1 MIKKSNKKKNYR
13 TNKRSSRQN
22 KYNTKNE
29 NTNNNRFYQKNK
41 KNSDKSEKMKFSKKH
56 PRIALIIKILLLLF
70 VAFIVVGAGI
80 ICGMIYGGWGD
91 DFEITKEELVIGS
104 SNSIILDKDG
114 NKLAELSGDDNRKII
129 KLEQVPQNLKNA
141 YISIEDERFY
151 KHNGIDIKRTGGAI
165 FKYAI
170 KAGNANFGGSTITQ
184 QLVKN
189 ITQDKEKS
197 GLAGIMRKVKEWA
210 KAYQIERMISKDQI
224 LELYLN
230 IIFVGGN
237 KSNLGVEVGSE
248 YYFNKSVSELN
259 LAECA
264 YLAGINHSPNKYN
277 PYDTKKDNTEAIKK
291 RTKTVLYK
299 MKDLG
304 YINQTEYDEAVAQ
317 VEEGLKFE
325 QSNSLGTMY
334 SYHTDATI
342 AQVIEDIAKEKE
354 ISKSL
359 ATTYV
364 YSSGLTIYSTQDTE
378 LQAKMN
384 EVMVDD
390 SDKYIKS
397 SKLNEGATTQAAM
410 VVIDNE
416 TGYVAGVVGGLGE
429 KTESRGLNRA
439 TQSPR
444 QTGSSI
450 KPLTSLIPG
459 INEGVITAA
468 TVYDDTLAEFL
479 NGTYKPKDYNTP
491 KGLISIRSAVKT
503 SQNIPFVKVVSEL
516 TPEKSIEYLEKM
528 GVSTIDH
535 ERDGLAALSIG
546 GFTNG
551 ISPLEMAGCY
561 ATIENDGEYRR
572 PMFYSKVTDQ
582 NGNTV
587 LEGKQNKEQVISPQA
602 AYVIKNVLQSVV
614 QSGGTATYCA
624 INGMDVAAKTGTTNS
639 DYDRWLCGFTNYY
652 TGVCWY
658 GYDQNEE
665 VVASSNPAG
674 KIWEAIMKKL
684 HSGLDSSRFEKP
696 DGVVSATI
704 CRASGKRAT
713 SKCSDTYTEYFVE
726 GLVPGEC
733 DGHANSA
740 EICEDTGLLANE
752 HCPNKVTKYY
762 SYLVE
767 KERLGLWH
775 NYSSS
780 SSSAP
785 KTYCTEHKQ
794 QNEEAKPKKEEPT
807 ITLKGEASITL
818 NVGDT
823 YTEQGATA
831 KDDTDGDISSKIT
844 ISGSVNT
851 SKAGKYTISYSVK
864 NSKGKTSTAKRTINV
879 KAKETPK
886 PENKTE
892 EKENTTPEAT
902 NTTSDKSK
910 EKETKPTTTE
920 PVEKEKTEQ

>member
-1 MIKKSNKKKNYR
+1 MSYKNRNRKKNYR
-13 TNKRSSRQN
+13 TNKKHTN
-22 KYNTKNE
+22 KDGNA
-29 NTNNNRFYQKNK
+29 NK
-41 KNSDKSEKMKFSKKH
+41 KMFFQRHNKTEKSEKKKFSQKH
-56 PRIALIIKILLLLF
+56 PRIALVLKICLLLF
-70 VAFIVVGAGI
+70 IALIVTSAGI

-170 KAGNANFGGSTITQ
+170 KGGNANFGGSTITQ

-189 ITQDKEKS
+189 ITQDKDRS

-224 LELYLN
+224 LELYFN

-237 KSNLGVEVGSE
+237 KSNLGVEVAAE
-248 YYFNKSVSELN
+248 YYFNKPASELS

-264 YLAGINHSPNKYN
+264 FLAGINHSPNKYN
-277 PYDTKKDNTEAIKK
+277 PYGEKDHTELIKN

-299 MKDLG
+299 MKELG
-304 YINQTEYDEAVAQ
+304 HITQTEYDEAVAQ

-378 LQAKMN
+378 LQEKMN

-390 SDKYIKS
+390 SDKYIKK
-397 SKLNEGATTQAAM
+397 SKLNEGATSQAAM

-459 INEGVITAA
+459 INEGIITAS

-516 TPEKSIEYLEKM
+516 TPAKSIEYLEKM

-684 HSGLDSSRFEKP
+684 HSGLDSSRFERP
-696 DGVVSATI
+696 DGVVSVTV

-713 SKCSDTYTEYFVE
+713 SKCSDTYSEYFVV
-726 GLVPGEC
+726 GMVPKEC

-752 HCPNKVTKYY
+752 YCPNKVTKYY

-785 KTYCTEHKQ
+785 NTYCTEHKKQ
-794 QNEEAKPKKEEPT
+794 KEEEKPKKEEPT
-807 ITLKGEASITL
+807 ITLKGEANMTI

-864 NSKGKTSTAKRTINV
+864 NSKGKTTTVKRTITV

-886 PENKTE
+886 TENKTE
-892 EKENTTPEAT
+892 EKGNTTPAST
-902 NTTSDKSK
+902 NTTPDKPK
-910 EKETKPTTTE
+910 EKETKSTTTE

>member
-1 MIKKSNKKKNYR
+1 MK
-13 TNKRSSRQN
+13 
-22 KYNTKNE
+22 TK
-29 NTNNNRFYQKNK
+29 KNK
-41 KNSDKSEKMKFSKKH
+41 KVNKKIKNDSTKKTKTEKKKFSQKH
-56 PRIALIIKILLLLF
+56 PKISILIKICILLF
-70 VAFIVVGAGI
+70 LALLVVGAGI

-91 DFEITKEELVIGS
+91 DFEITQDELVIGS

-129 KLEQVPQNLKNA
+129 KLEQMPKNLKNA
-141 YISIEDERFY
+141 YVSIEDERFY
-151 KHNGIDIKRTGGAI
+151 EHNGIDFKRTAGAI
-165 FKYAI
+165 I
-170 KAGNANFGGSTITQ
+170 KFAGSRGNASFGGSTITQ

-189 ITQDKEKS
+189 ITQEKDRS
-197 GLAGIMRKVKEWA
+197 GIAGIMRKVKEWA

-237 KSNLGVEVGSE
+237 KSNLGVEVGAE
-248 YYFNKSVSELN
+248 YYFNKPASELD

-264 YLAGINHSPNKYN
+264 FLAGINHSPNKYN
-277 PYDTKKDNTEAIKK
+277 PYGEKDHTELIKT

-299 MKDLG
+299 MLQLG
-304 YINQTEYDEAVAQ
+304 KIEKAEYDEAVAK

-325 QSNSLGTMY
+325 QSKALGTMY

-342 AQVIEDIAKEKE
+342 SQVIEDIAKEKE

-378 LQAKMN
+378 LQEKMN
-384 EVMVDD
+384 DIMVNN
-390 SDKYIKS
+390 SDKYIKK
-397 SKLNEGATTQAAM
+397 SKQIEGATTQAAM
-410 VVIDNE
+410 VIIDNE

-450 KPLTSLIPG
+450 KPITSLIPG

-468 TVYDDTLAEFL
+468 TIYDDTRAEFL

-491 KGLISIRSAVKT
+491 KGLISIRSAIRT
-503 SQNIPFVKVVSEL
+503 SQNIPFVKVVTEL
-516 TPEKSIEYLEKM
+516 TPAKSIEYLEKM
-528 GVSTIDH
+528 GVTTIDH
-535 ERDGLAALSIG
+535 DKDGLASLSIG

-551 ISPLEMAGCY
+551 ISPLELAGCY
-561 ATIENDGEYRR
+561 ATIENNGEYRR

-582 NGNTV
+582 NENVV
-587 LEGKQNKEQVISPQA
+587 LEGKQTKEQVISEQA
-602 AYVIKNVLQSVV
+602 AYVIKNILQSVV

-624 INGMDVAAKTGTTNS
+624 ISGMDVAAKTGTTNS

-652 TGVCWY
+652 TGACWY

-674 KIWEAIMKKL
+674 NIWAAVMSKV
-684 HSGLDSSRFEKP
+684 HSGLESSRFEKP
-696 DGVVSATI
+696 SGVVSATI
-704 CRASGKRAT
+704 CKASGKRAT

-726 GLVPGEC
+726 GTVPGEC
-733 DGHANSA
+733 DAHSNAA
-740 EICEDTGLLANE
+740 EICEDTGLLANQY
-752 HCPNKVTKYY
+752 CPNKVTKYY

-767 KERLGLWH
+767 KERLGLWS
-775 NYSSS
+775 NISSS
-780 SSSAP
+780 VSSAP
-785 KTYCTEHKQ
+785 KTYCTEHNKS
-794 QNEEAKPKKEEPT
+794 NASNADKKEEPT
-807 ITLKGEASITL
+807 ITLKGETNITL

-831 KDDTDGDISSKIT
+831 KDDNDGDITNKIT
-844 ISGSVNT
+844 TSGSVNT
-851 SKAGKYTISYSVK
+851 SKAGKYTVSYSVK
-864 NSKGKTSTAKRTINV
+864 NSKGKTATVKRTITV

-886 PENKTE
+886 KEEKEDKTDNKTENKTE
-892 EKENTTPEAT
+892 NENTSQEKNTEKEETK
-902 NTTSDKSK
+902 TTS
-910 EKETKPTTTE
+910 TE
-920 PVEKEKTEQ
+920 PEKKEE

>member
-1 MIKKSNKKKNYR
+1 M
-13 TNKRSSRQN
+13 
-22 KYNTKNE
+22 NTK
-29 NTNNNRFYQKNK
+29 KNK
-41 KNSDKSEKMKFSKKH
+41 KVNKKVKKDSTKNTKKEKKKFSQKH
-56 PRIALIIKILLLLF
+56 PRISLIIKICLLLF
-70 VAFIVVGAGI
+70 VALIVTIAGI

-91 DFEITKEELVIGS
+91 DFAITKEELVIGS

-114 NKLAELSGDDNRKII
+114 NKLAELSGDNNRKII
-129 KLEQVPQNLKNA
+129 KLEQVPNNLKNA

-151 KHNGIDIKRTGGAI
+151 KHNGIDFKRTGGAI

-170 KAGNANFGGSTITQ
+170 KGGNANFGGSTITQ

-189 ITQDKEKS
+189 ITQDKDRS

-224 LELYLN
+224 LELYFN

-237 KSNLGVEVGSE
+237 KSSLGVEVAAE
-248 YYFNKSVSELN
+248 YYFNKTVSDLN

-264 YLAGINHSPNKYN
+264 FLAGINHSPNKYN
-277 PYDTKKDNTEAIKK
+277 PYDTKTDNSELIKK

-299 MKDLG
+299 MKELG
-304 YINQTEYDEAVAQ
+304 HINQTEYDEAVAQ

-378 LQAKMN
+378 LQNKMN
-384 EVMVDD
+384 SVMVDD
-390 SDKYIKS
+390 SGKYIRN
-397 SKLNEGATTQAAM
+397 SKLNEGAISQAAM
-410 VVIDNE
+410 VIIDNE

-450 KPLTSLIPG
+450 KPLTSLVPG
-459 INEGVITAA
+459 INEGIITAA
-468 TVYDDTLAEFL
+468 TIYDDTRAEFL

-491 KGLISIRSAVKT
+491 KGLISIRSAIRT
-503 SQNIPFVKVVSEL
+503 SQNIPFVKVVTEL
-516 TPEKSIEYLEKM
+516 TPAKSIEYLEKM

-535 ERDGLAALSIG
+535 ERDSLAALAIG

-582 NGNTV
+582 NGNTI
-587 LEGKQNKEQVISPQA
+587 LEGKQTKEQVISPQA
-602 AYVIKNVLQSVV
+602 AYVIKNILQSVV

-652 TGVCWY
+652 TAACWY
-658 GYDQNEE
+658 GFDQNEE

-674 KIWEAIMKKL
+674 KIWEAVMKKV
-684 HSGLDSSRFEKP
+684 HSGLDSSRFAKP
-696 DGVVSATI
+696 EGVVSATI
-704 CRASGKRAT
+704 CKASGKRAT
-713 SKCSDTYTEYFVE
+713 SKCSDTYSEYFVE
-726 GLVPGEC
+726 GTVPKEC

-752 HCPNKVTKYY
+752 NCPNKVTKYY

-775 NYSSS
+775 NLSSS
-780 SSSAP
+780 VSNP
-785 KTYCTEHKQ
+785 PNTYCTEHT
-794 QNEEAKPKKEEPT
+794 KPADAPAKKEEPT
-807 ITLKGEASITL
+807 ITLNGEANITL

-823 YTEQGATA
+823 YTEKGATA
-831 KDDTDGDISSKIT
+831 KDDTDGDISNKIT
-844 ISGSVNT
+844 TSGTVNT

-864 NSKGKTSTAKRTINV
+864 NSKGKTTTVKRTITV

-886 PENKTE
+886 PESKPE
-892 EKENTTPEAT
+892 EEENTTSKDNNTKPEK
-902 NTTSDKSK
+902 TTEK
-910 EKETKPTTTE
+910 EKEETKPTSTE
-920 PVEKEKTEQ
+920 PTEKEKVEQ

>member
-1 MIKKSNKKKNYR
+1 MNIKKNKNVNKKVK
-13 TNKRSSRQN
+13 KDSS
-22 KYNTKNE
+22 
-29 NTNNNRFYQKNK
+29 K
-41 KNSDKSEKMKFSKKH
+41 KSKTDKTKFSQKH
-56 PRIALIIKILLLLF
+56 PKISLLIKICLLLF
-70 VAFIVVGAGI
+70 VALLVTAAGI
-80 ICGMIYGGWGD
+80 ICGMIFGGWGD
-91 DFEITKEELVIGS
+91 DFEITQDELVIGS

-129 KLEQVPQNLKNA
+129 KLDQIPKQLRDA
-141 YISIEDERFY
+141 YVSIEDERFY
-151 KHNGIDIKRTGGAI
+151 EHNGIDFKRTGGAI

-170 KAGNANFGGSTITQ
+170 KRGNANFGGSTITQ

-189 ITQDKEKS
+189 ITQEKERS
-197 GLAGIMRKVKEWA
+197 GIAGIMRKVKEWA

-230 IIFVGGN
+230 IIFIGGN
-237 KSNLGVEVGSE
+237 KSNLGVEVGAE
-248 YYFNKSVSELN
+248 YYFNKPASELN

-264 YLAGINHSPNKYN
+264 FLAGINHSPNKYN
-277 PYDTKKDNTEAIKK
+277 PYGETDHTEIIKT

-299 MKDLG
+299 MLQLG
-304 YINQTEYDEAVAQ
+304 KIEKAEYDEAVAQ

-325 QSNSLGTMY
+325 QSQALGTMY

-342 AQVIEDIAKEKE
+342 SQVIEDIAKEKE

-378 LQAKMN
+378 LQEKMN
-384 EVMVDD
+384 DVMVNNA
-390 SDKYIKS
+390 SKYIKK
-397 SKLNEGATTQAAM
+397 SKQNEGATTQAAM
-410 VVIDNE
+410 VIIDNE

-450 KPLTSLIPG
+450 KPITSLIPG
-459 INEGVITAA
+459 INEGIITAA
-468 TVYDDTLAEFL
+468 TIYDDTRAEFL

-491 KGLISIRSAVKT
+491 KGLISIRSAIRT
-503 SQNIPFVKVVSEL
+503 SQNIPFVKVVTEL
-516 TPEKSIEYLEKM
+516 TPAKSIEYLEKM

-551 ISPLEMAGCY
+551 ISPLELAGCY
-561 ATIENDGEYRR
+561 ATIANNGEYRR

-582 NGNTV
+582 SGNTI
-587 LEGKQNKEQVISPQA
+587 LEGKQTKEQVISEQA
-602 AYVIKNVLQSVV
+602 AYVIKNILQSVV

-624 INGMDVAAKTGTTNS
+624 ISGMDVAAKTGTTNS

-652 TGVCWY
+652 TGACWY

-665 VVASSNPAG
+665 VIASSNPAG
-674 KIWEAIMKKL
+674 NIWAAVMTKV
-684 HSGLDSSRFEKP
+684 HAGLGSSRFEKP
-696 DGVVSATI
+696 SGVVSATI
-704 CRASGKRAT
+704 CKASGKRAT

-726 GLVPGEC
+726 GTVPGEC

-752 HCPNKVTKYY
+752 FCPNKVTKYY

-767 KERLGLWH
+767 KERLGLWS
-775 NYSSS
+775 NISSS
-780 SSSAP
+780 VSSPP
-785 KTYCTEHKQ
+785 KTYCTEHT
-794 QNEEAKPKKEEPT
+794 NSNTNNVEKKEEPT
-807 ITLKGEASITL
+807 ITLNGEANITL

-831 KDDTDGDISSKIT
+831 KDDTDGDLTNKIST
-844 ISGSVNT
+844 SGTVNT
-851 SKAGKYTISYSVK
+851 SKAGKYTVSYSVK
-864 NSKGKTSTAKRTINV
+864 NSKGKTATVKRTITI

-886 PENKTE
+886 PADKPKENNTSEDNNTAPEKPT
-892 EKENTTPEAT
+892 EKE
-902 NTTSDKSK
+902 
-910 EKETKPTTTE
+910 ETKPTATE
-920 PVEKEKTEQ
+920 PAGKEKIEQ

>member
-1 MIKKSNKKKNYR
+1 MPYQKRNKKNHYKTNKKQAYKKEKTNKKKLIQ
-13 TNKRSSRQN
+13 K
-22 KYNTKNE
+22 
-29 NTNNNRFYQKNK
+29 NNN
-41 KNSDKSEKMKFSKKH
+41 NSNKSEKKKFSQKH
-56 PRIALIIKILLLLF
+56 PKIALFIKICLLLF
-70 VAFIVVGAGI
+70 VALIVTIAGI

-91 DFEITKEELVIGS
+91 DFAITKEELVIGS

-129 KLEQVPQNLKNA
+129 KLEQVPENLKNA

-151 KHNGIDIKRTGGAI
+151 KHNGIDFKRTGGAI

-170 KAGNANFGGSTITQ
+170 KGGNANFGGSTITQ

-189 ITQDKEKS
+189 ITQEKDRS

-224 LELYLN
+224 LELYFN

-237 KSNLGVEVGSE
+237 KSNLGIEVAAE
-248 YYFNKSVSELN
+248 YYFNKTVSDLN

-277 PYDTKKDNTEAIKK
+277 PYDTNKDNTELIKK
-291 RTKTVLYK
+291 RTKVVLKK
-299 MKDLG
+299 MLDLG
-304 YINQTEYDEAVAQ
+304 NIQKADYDEAVAQ
-317 VEEGLKFE
+317 VDEGLKFE
-325 QSNSLGTMY
+325 QAQTLGTMY

-342 AQVIEDIAKEKE
+342 AQVIEDVAIEKE

-359 ATTYV
+359 ATAYV

-378 LQAKMN
+378 LQNKMN
-384 EVMVDD
+384 SVMVDD
-390 SDKYIKS
+390 SSKYIRN
-397 SKLNEGATTQAAM
+397 SKLNEGAISQAAM
-410 VVIDNE
+410 VIIDNE
-416 TGYVAGVVGGLGE
+416 TGYVVGVVGGLGE

-450 KPLTSLIPG
+450 KPLTSLVPG

-468 TVYDDTLAEFL
+468 TIYDDTRAEFL

-491 KGLISIRSAVKT
+491 KGLISIRSAIRT
-503 SQNIPFVKVVSEL
+503 SQNIPFVKVVTEL

-535 ERDGLAALSIG
+535 ERDSLAALAIG

-582 NGNTV
+582 NGNTI
-587 LEGKQNKEQVISPQA
+587 LEGKQTKEQVISPQA
-602 AYVIKNVLQSVV
+602 AYVIKNILQSVV

-652 TGVCWY
+652 TAACWY
-658 GYDQNEE
+658 GFDQNEE

-674 KIWEAIMKKL
+674 KIWEAVMKKV
-684 HSGLDSSRFEKP
+684 HSGLDSSRFVKP
-696 DGVVSATI
+696 EGVVSATI
-704 CRASGKRAT
+704 CKASGKRAT
-713 SKCSDTYTEYFVE
+713 SKCSDTYSEYFVE
-726 GLVPGEC
+726 GTVPKEC

-752 HCPNKVTKYY
+752 NCPNKITKYY

-767 KERLGLWH
+767 KERLGLWS
-775 NYSSS
+775 NLSSS
-780 SSSAP
+780 VSKAP
-785 KTYCTEHKQ
+785 TTYCTEHT
-794 QNEEAKPKKEEPT
+794 KPANTPAKKEEPT
-807 ITLKGEASITL
+807 ITLNGDANITL
-818 NVGDT
+818 NIGDT

-831 KDDTDGDISSKIT
+831 KDDTDGDITNKIT
-844 ISGSVNT
+844 TSGTVNT
-851 SKAGKYTISYSVK
+851 SKAGKYTISYTVK
-864 NSKGKTSTAKRTINV
+864 NSKGKTTTVKRTITV

-886 PENKTE
+886 PESNPE
-892 EKENTTPEAT
+892 EKENTTSKDN
-902 NTTSDKSK
+902 NTKSEKPTEK
-910 EKETKPTTTE
+910 EKEKEETKPTSTE
-920 PVEKEKTEQ
+920 PTEKEKIEQ

>member
-1 MIKKSNKKKNYR
+1 MNTKKNKKVNKKVQKDSTKKVKTNKKK
-13 TNKRSSRQN
+13 
-22 KYNTKNE
+22 
-29 NTNNNRFYQKNK
+29 
-41 KNSDKSEKMKFSKKH
+41 FSQKH
-56 PRIALIIKILLLLF
+56 PRISLLIKICLLLF
-70 VAFIVVGAGI
+70 VALLVTIAGI

-91 DFEITKEELVIGS
+91 DFEITQDELVIGS

-129 KLEQVPQNLKNA
+129 KLDQIPKQLRDA
-141 YISIEDERFY
+141 YVSIEDERFY
-151 KHNGIDIKRTGGAI
+151 EHNGIDFKRTGGAI

-170 KAGNANFGGSTITQ
+170 KHGNANFGGSTITQ

-189 ITQDKEKS
+189 ITQEKERS
-197 GLAGIMRKVKEWA
+197 GMAGIMRKVKEWA

-237 KSNLGVEVGSE
+237 KSNLGVEVGAE
-248 YYFNKSVSELN
+248 YYFNKPASELN

-264 YLAGINHSPNKYN
+264 FLAGINHSPNKYN
-277 PYDTKKDNTEAIKK
+277 PYGETDHTEIIKT

-299 MKDLG
+299 MLQLG
-304 YINQTEYDEAVAQ
+304 KIEKTEYDEAVAQ

-325 QSNSLGTMY
+325 QSQALGTMY

-342 AQVIEDIAKEKE
+342 SQVIEDIAKEKE

-378 LQAKMN
+378 LQEKMN
-384 EVMVDD
+384 EVMVNNA
-390 SDKYIKS
+390 DKYIKK
-397 SKLNEGATTQAAM
+397 SKQIEGATTQAAM
-410 VVIDNE
+410 VIIDNE
-416 TGYVAGVVGGLGE
+416 TGFVAGVVGGLGE

-450 KPLTSLIPG
+450 KPITSLIPG

-468 TVYDDTLAEFL
+468 TIYDDTRAEFL
-479 NGTYKPKDYNTP
+479 NGTYKPKDYNSP
-491 KGLISIRSAVKT
+491 KGLISIRSAIRT
-503 SQNIPFVKVVSEL
+503 SQNIPFVKVVTEL
-516 TPEKSIEYLEKM
+516 TPAKSIEYLEKM

-551 ISPLEMAGCY
+551 ISPLELAGCY
-561 ATIENDGEYRR
+561 ATIENNGEYRR

-582 NGNTV
+582 NGNII
-587 LEGKQNKEQVISPQA
+587 LEGKQTKEQVISEQA
-602 AYVIKNVLQSVV
+602 AYVIKNILQSVV

-624 INGMDVAAKTGTTNS
+624 ISGMDVAAKTGTTNS

-652 TGVCWY
+652 TGACWY

-674 KIWEAIMKKL
+674 NIWAAVMTKV
-684 HSGLDSSRFEKP
+684 HAGLGSSRFEKP
-696 DGVVSATI
+696 SGVVSATI
-704 CRASGKRAT
+704 CKSSGKRAT
-713 SKCSDTYTEYFVE
+713 SKCSDTYSEYFVE
-726 GLVPGEC
+726 GTVPGEC

-752 HCPNKVTKYY
+752 YCPNKVTKYY

-767 KERLGLWH
+767 KERLGLWS
-775 NYSSS
+775 NISSS
-780 SSSAP
+780 VSSAP
-785 KTYCTEHKQ
+785 KTYCTEH
-794 QNEEAKPKKEEPT
+794 NNSNTSNVEKKEEPT
-807 ITLKGEASITL
+807 ITLNGDANITL

-823 YTEQGATA
+823 YTEKGATA
-831 KDDTDGDISSKIT
+831 KDDTDGDLTNKIST
-844 ISGSVNT
+844 SGSVNT
-851 SKAGKYTISYSVK
+851 SKAGKYTITYTVE
-864 NSKGKTSTAKRTINV
+864 NSKGKKAKAVRTITI

-886 PENKTE
+886 PSDKP
-892 EKENTTPEAT
+892 KEDTTPATNNTTPEKP
-902 NTTSDKSK
+902 SEKDK
-910 EKETKPTTTE
+910 EETKPTTTE
-920 PVEKEKTEQ
+920 PEEKIEQ

>member
-1 MIKKSNKKKNYR
+1 MIGKSNKKKNYR
-13 TNKRSSRQN
+13 TNKKHVDKKPKKEKKS
-22 KYNTKNE
+22 KADKNGK
-29 NTNNNRFYQKNK
+29 TGKV
-41 KNSDKSEKMKFSKKH
+41 KFSQKH
-56 PRIALIIKILLLLF
+56 PKLSLILKLCLLLF
-70 VAFIVVGAGI
+70 IALIVVGAGI

-91 DFEITKEELVIGS
+91 DFEITKDELVIGS

-129 KLEQVPQNLKNA
+129 KLDQVPENLKKA

-151 KHNGIDIKRTGGAI
+151 KHNGIDLKRTGGAI
-165 FKYAI
+165 FKYA
-170 KAGNANFGGSTITQ
+170 ASRGNANFGGSTITQ

-189 ITQDKEKS
+189 ITQDKERS
-197 GLAGIMRKVKEWA
+197 GLAGITRKVKEWA

-224 LELYLN
+224 LELYFN

-237 KSNLGVEVGSE
+237 KSNLGVEVASE
-248 YYFNKSVSELN
+248 YYFNKTVSDLS

-277 PYDTKKDNTEAIKK
+277 PYDTKKDNTELIKK
-291 RTKTVLYK
+291 RTKTVLKK
-299 MKDLG
+299 MLDLKN
-304 YINQTEYDEAVAQ
+304 IQQAEYDEAIAQ
-317 VEEGLKFE
+317 VDAGLKFE
-325 QSNSLGTMY
+325 QAQSLGTNY

-342 AQVIEDIAKEKE
+342 AQVIEDVAKEKE

-364 YSSGLTIYSTQDTE
+364 YSSGLTIYSTQDTA

-390 SDKYIKS
+390 SGSYTKKS
-397 SKLNEGATTQAAM
+397 KNVEGATTQAAM
-410 VVIDNE
+410 VIIDNE
-416 TGYVAGVVGGLGE
+416 TGYVTGVVGGLGE
-429 KTESRGLNRA
+429 KKESRGLNRA

-444 QTGSSI
+444 QTGSAI

-459 INEGVITAA
+459 INEGIITAG
-468 TVYDDTLAEFL
+468 TVYDDTLAEFE
-479 NGTYKPKDYNTP
+479 NGRYKPKDYNQP
-491 KGLISIRSAVKT
+491 KGLITIRNAIKT

-516 TPEKSIEYLEKM
+516 TPAKSIEYLEKM
-528 GVSTIDH
+528 GVTTIDH

-561 ATIENDGEYRR
+561 ATIENNGEYRR

-582 NGNTV
+582 NGNTI
-587 LEGKQNKEQVISPQA
+587 LEGKQTKEQVMSPQA

-674 KIWEAIMKKL
+674 KIWEAVMKKV

-696 DGVVSATI
+696 DGVVTANICKAT
-704 CRASGKRAT
+704 GKRAT
-713 SKCSDTYTEYFVE
+713 SKCADTYTEYFVE
-726 GLVPGEC
+726 GMVPGEC
-733 DGHANSA
+733 DGHSNSA

-752 HCPNKVTKYY
+752 FCPNKVTRYY
-762 SYLVE
+762 SYSVE
-767 KERLGLWH
+767 KEKLGLWK
-775 NYSSS
+775 NLNSSMS
-780 SSSAP
+780 NP
-785 KTYCTEHKQ
+785 PNTYCTEHTPG
-794 QNEEAKPKKEEPT
+794 NNTPSETKEEPT
-807 ITLKGEASITL
+807 ITLNGEANMTL
-818 NVGDT
+818 DVGDT
-823 YTEQGATA
+823 YSEQGATA
-831 KDDTDGDISSKIT
+831 KDDTDGDISNKVT

-851 SKAGKYTISYSVK
+851 SKAGKYTITYTVK
-864 NSKGKTSTAKRTINV
+864 NSKGKTATAKRTITV
-879 KAKETPK
+879 KGSEPPK
-886 PENKTE
+886 PSGNTTDQ
-892 EKENTTPEAT
+892 NTTPGGQ
-902 NTTSDKSK
+902 NTTPSGQN
-910 EKETKPTTTE
+910 TTPPTPTPQDPNATT
-920 PVEKEKTEQ
+920 P

>member
-1 MIKKSNKKKNYR
+1 M
-13 TNKRSSRQN
+13 
-22 KYNTKNE
+22 NTK
-29 NTNNNRFYQKNK
+29 KNK
-41 KNSDKSEKMKFSKKH
+41 KVNKKVKKDSTRNTKKEKKKFSQKH
-56 PRIALIIKILLLLF
+56 PRISLIIKICLLLF
-70 VAFIVVGAGI
+70 VALIVTLAGI

-91 DFEITKEELVIGS
+91 DFAITKEELVIGS

-129 KLEQVPQNLKNA
+129 KLEQVPENLKNA

-151 KHNGIDIKRTGGAI
+151 KHNGIDFKRTGGAI

-170 KAGNANFGGSTITQ
+170 KGGNANFGGSTITQ

-189 ITQDKEKS
+189 ITQEKDRS

-224 LELYLN
+224 LELYFN

-237 KSNLGVEVGSE
+237 KSSLGVEVAAE
-248 YYFNKSVSELN
+248 YYFNKTVSDLN

-264 YLAGINHSPNKYN
+264 FLAGINHSPNKYN
-277 PYDTKKDNTEAIKK
+277 PYDTKNDNSELIKK

-299 MKDLG
+299 MKELG
-304 YINQTEYDEAVAQ
+304 HINQTEYDEAVAQ

-378 LQAKMN
+378 LQNKMN
-384 EVMVDD
+384 SVMVDD
-390 SDKYIKS
+390 SGKYIRN
-397 SKLNEGATTQAAM
+397 SKLNEGAISQAAM
-410 VVIDNE
+410 VIIDNE

-450 KPLTSLIPG
+450 KPLTSLVPG
-459 INEGVITAA
+459 INEGIITAA
-468 TVYDDTLAEFL
+468 TIYDDTRAEFL

-491 KGLISIRSAVKT
+491 KGLISIRSAIRT
-503 SQNIPFVKVVSEL
+503 SQNIPFVKVVTEL
-516 TPEKSIEYLEKM
+516 TPAKSIEYLEKM

-535 ERDGLAALSIG
+535 ERDSLAALAIG

-572 PMFYSKVTDQ
+572 PMFYSKVTDP
-582 NGNTV
+582 NGNTI
-587 LEGKQNKEQVISPQA
+587 LEGKQTKEQVISPQA
-602 AYVIKNVLQSVV
+602 AYVIKNILQSVV

-652 TGVCWY
+652 TAACWY
-658 GYDQNEE
+658 GFDQNEE

-674 KIWEAIMKKL
+674 KIWEAVMKKV
-684 HSGLDSSRFEKP
+684 HSGLDSSRFAKP
-696 DGVVSATI
+696 EGVVSATI
-704 CRASGKRAT
+704 CKASGKRAT
-713 SKCSDTYTEYFVE
+713 SKCSDTYSEYFVE
-726 GLVPGEC
+726 GTVPGEC

-752 HCPNKVTKYY
+752 NCPNKVTKYY

-767 KERLGLWH
+767 KERLGLWY
-775 NYSSS
+775 NLSSS
-780 SSSAP
+780 VSNP
-785 KTYCTEHKQ
+785 PNTYCTEHT
-794 QNEEAKPKKEEPT
+794 KPADAPAKKEEPT
-807 ITLKGEASITL
+807 ITLNGEANITL
-818 NVGDT
+818 NIGDT
-823 YTEQGATA
+823 YTEQKATA
-831 KDDTDGDISSKIT
+831 KDDTDGDITSKIN

-851 SKAGKYTISYSVK
+851 SKAGKYTITYKVK
-864 NSKGKTSTAKRTINV
+864 NSKGKEAKVVRTITV

-886 PENKTE
+886 PESKPE
-892 EKENTTPEAT
+892 EKENTTSKDN
-902 NTTSDKSK
+902 NTKSEKSTEK
-910 EKETKPTTTE
+910 EKEKEETKPTSTE
-920 PVEKEKTEQ
+920 PTEKEKVEQ

>member
-1 MIKKSNKKKNYR
+1 MNTKKNKKVNKKVQKDSTKKVKTNKKK
-13 TNKRSSRQN
+13 
-22 KYNTKNE
+22 
-29 NTNNNRFYQKNK
+29 
-41 KNSDKSEKMKFSKKH
+41 FSQKH
-56 PRIALIIKILLLLF
+56 PRISLLIKICLLLF
-70 VAFIVVGAGI
+70 VALLVTIAGI

-91 DFEITKEELVIGS
+91 DFEITQDELVIGS

-129 KLEQVPQNLKNA
+129 KLDQIPKQLRDA
-141 YISIEDERFY
+141 YVSIEDERFY
-151 KHNGIDIKRTGGAI
+151 EHNGIDFKRTGGAI

-170 KAGNANFGGSTITQ
+170 KRGNANFGGSTITQ

-189 ITQDKEKS
+189 ITQEKERS
-197 GLAGIMRKVKEWA
+197 GMAGIMRKVKEWA

-237 KSNLGVEVGSE
+237 KSNLGVEVGAE
-248 YYFNKSVSELN
+248 YYFNKPASELN

-264 YLAGINHSPNKYN
+264 FLAGINHSPNKYN
-277 PYDTKKDNTEAIKK
+277 PYGETDHTEIIKT

-299 MKDLG
+299 MLQLG
-304 YINQTEYDEAVAQ
+304 KIEKTEYDEAVAQ

-378 LQAKMN
+378 LQNKMN
-384 EVMVDD
+384 SVMVDD
-390 SDKYIKS
+390 SGKYIRN
-397 SKLNEGATTQAAM
+397 SKLNEGAISQAAM
-410 VVIDNE
+410 VIIDNE

-450 KPLTSLIPG
+450 KPLTSLVPG
-459 INEGVITAA
+459 INEGIITAA
-468 TVYDDTLAEFL
+468 TIYDDTRAEFL

-491 KGLISIRSAVKT
+491 KGLISIRSAIRT
-503 SQNIPFVKVVSEL
+503 SQNIPFVKVVTEL
-516 TPEKSIEYLEKM
+516 TPAKSIEYLEKM

-572 PMFYSKVTDQ
+572 PMFYSKVTDP
-582 NGNTV
+582 NGNTI
-587 LEGKQNKEQVISPQA
+587 LEGKQTKEQVISPQA
-602 AYVIKNVLQSVV
+602 AYVIKNILQSVV

-624 INGMDVAAKTGTTNS
+624 ISGMDVAAKTGTTNS

-652 TGVCWY
+652 TGACWY

-674 KIWEAIMKKL
+674 NIWAAVMKKV
-684 HSGLDSSRFEKP
+684 HSGLDSSRFAKP
-696 DGVVSATI
+696 EGVVSATI
-704 CRASGKRAT
+704 CKASGKRAT
-713 SKCSDTYTEYFVE
+713 SKCSDTYSEYFVE
-726 GLVPGEC
+726 GTVPKEC
-733 DGHANSA
+733 DGHSNSA

-752 HCPNKVTKYY
+752 YCPNKVTKYY

-767 KERLGLWH
+767 KERLGLWD
-775 NYSSS
+775 NLSSS
-780 SSSAP
+780 VSNP
-785 KTYCTEHKQ
+785 PNTYCTEH
-794 QNEEAKPKKEEPT
+794 NNSNTSNVEKKEEPT
-807 ITLKGEASITL
+807 ITLNGDANITL

-823 YTEQGATA
+823 YTEKGATA
-831 KDDTDGDISSKIT
+831 KDDTDGDLTNKIST
-844 ISGSVNT
+844 SGSVNT
-851 SKAGKYTISYSVK
+851 SKAGKYTITYTVE
-864 NSKGKTSTAKRTINV
+864 NSKGKKAKAVRTITI

-886 PENKTE
+886 PSDKP
-892 EKENTTPEAT
+892 KEDTTPATNNTTPEKP
-902 NTTSDKSK
+902 SEKDK
-910 EKETKPTTTE
+910 EETKPTTTE
-920 PVEKEKTEQ
+920 PEEKIEQ

>member
-1 MIKKSNKKKNYR
+1 MP
-13 TNKRSSRQN
+13 
-22 KYNTKNE
+22 
-29 NTNNNRFYQKNK
+29 YQKKNK
-41 KNSDKSEKMKFSKKH
+41 KNHYKTNKKQAYKKEKTNKKKLIQKNNNNSNKSEKKKFSQKH
-56 PRIALIIKILLLLF
+56 PRISLFIKICLLLF
-70 VAFIVVGAGI
+70 VALIVTLAGI

-91 DFEITKEELVIGS
+91 DFAITKEELVIGS

-129 KLEQVPQNLKNA
+129 KLEQVPENLKNA

-151 KHNGIDIKRTGGAI
+151 KHNGIDFKRTGGAI

-170 KAGNANFGGSTITQ
+170 KGGNANFGGSTITQ

-189 ITQDKEKS
+189 ITQEKDRS
-197 GLAGIMRKVKEWA
+197 GLAGIIRKVKEWA

-224 LELYLN
+224 LELYFN

-237 KSNLGVEVGSE
+237 KSNLGIEVAAE
-248 YYFNKSVSELN
+248 YYFNKTVSDLN

-277 PYDTKKDNTEAIKK
+277 PYDTNKDNTELIKK
-291 RTKTVLYK
+291 RTKVVLKK
-299 MKDLG
+299 MLDLG
-304 YINQTEYDEAVAQ
+304 NIQKAEYDEAIAQ
-317 VEEGLKFE
+317 VDEGLKFE
-325 QSNSLGTMY
+325 QAQTLGTMY

-342 AQVIEDIAKEKE
+342 AQVIEDVAIEKE

-359 ATTYV
+359 ATAYV

-378 LQAKMN
+378 LQNKMN
-384 EVMVDD
+384 SVMVDD
-390 SDKYIKS
+390 SSKYIRN
-397 SKLNEGATTQAAM
+397 SKLNEGAISQAAM
-410 VVIDNE
+410 VIIDNE
-416 TGYVAGVVGGLGE
+416 TGYVVGVVGGLGE

-450 KPLTSLIPG
+450 KPLTSLVPG

-468 TVYDDTLAEFL
+468 TIYDDTRAEFL

-491 KGLISIRSAVKT
+491 KGLISIRSAIRT
-503 SQNIPFVKVVSEL
+503 SQNIPFVKVVTEL
-516 TPEKSIEYLEKM
+516 TPAKSIEYLEKM

-535 ERDGLAALSIG
+535 ERDSLAALAIG

-582 NGNTV
+582 NGNTI
-587 LEGKQNKEQVISPQA
+587 LEGKQTKEQVISPQA
-602 AYVIKNVLQSVV
+602 AYVIKNILQSVV

-652 TGVCWY
+652 TAACWY
-658 GYDQNEE
+658 GFDQNEE

-674 KIWEAIMKKL
+674 KIWEAVMKKV
-684 HSGLDSSRFEKP
+684 HSGLDSSRFAKP
-696 DGVVSATI
+696 EGVVSAKI
-704 CRASGKRAT
+704 CKASGKRAT
-713 SKCSDTYTEYFVE
+713 SKCSDTYSEYFVE
-726 GLVPGEC
+726 GTVPKEC

-752 HCPNKVTKYY
+752 NCPNKVTKYY

-767 KERLGLWH
+767 KERLGLWS
-775 NYSSS
+775 NLNSSVS
-780 SSSAP
+780 KAP
-785 KTYCTEHKQ
+785 TTYCTEHT
-794 QNEEAKPKKEEPT
+794 KPANSPAKKEEPT
-807 ITLKGEASITL
+807 VTLNGDANITL
-818 NVGDT
+818 NIGDT

-831 KDDTDGDISSKIT
+831 KDDTDGDISNKIT
-844 ISGSVNT
+844 TSGTVNT
-851 SKAGKYTISYSVK
+851 SKAGKYTISYTVK
-864 NSKGKTSTAKRTINV
+864 NSKGKTTTVKRTITV

-886 PENKTE
+886 PESKPE
-892 EKENTTPEAT
+892 EKENTTSKDNNTKPE
-902 NTTSDKSK
+902 KSTEK
-910 EKETKPTTTE
+910 EKEKEETKPTSTE
-920 PVEKEKTEQ
+920 PTEKEKVEQ

>member
-1 MIKKSNKKKNYR
+1 MPYQKENKKNHYKTNKKEKIGKKKFLQKNNNKSNK
-13 TNKRSSRQN
+13 
-22 KYNTKNE
+22 
-29 NTNNNRFYQKNK
+29 
-41 KNSDKSEKMKFSKKH
+41 SDKKKFSQKH
-56 PRIALIIKILLLLF
+56 PRISLLIKICLLLF
-70 VAFIVVGAGI
+70 IALIVTLAGI

-129 KLEQVPQNLKNA
+129 KLEQVPDNLKNA

-165 FKYAI
+165 FKYAL
-170 KAGNANFGGSTITQ
+170 KRGNATFGGSTITQ

-189 ITQDKEKS
+189 ITQEKDRS

-224 LELYLN
+224 LELYFN

-237 KSNLGVEVGSE
+237 KSNLGVEVAAE
-248 YYFNKSVSELN
+248 YYFNKTVSDLN

-277 PYDTKKDNTEAIKK
+277 PYDTNKDNSELIKK
-291 RTKTVLYK
+291 RTKVVLKK
-299 MKDLG
+299 MLDLG
-304 YINQTEYDEAVAQ
+304 KIQKAEYDEAVAQ
-317 VEEGLKFE
+317 VDEGLKFE
-325 QSNSLGTMY
+325 QAQTLGTMY

-342 AQVIEDIAKEKE
+342 AQVIEDIAIEKE

-378 LQAKMN
+378 LQNKMN
-384 EVMVDD
+384 SVMVDD
-390 SDKYIKS
+390 SGKYIRN
-397 SKLNEGATTQAAM
+397 SKLNEGAISQAAM
-410 VVIDNE
+410 VIIDNE
-416 TGYVAGVVGGLGE
+416 TGYVVGVVGGLGE
-429 KTESRGLNRA
+429 KTEARGLNRA

-450 KPLTSLIPG
+450 KPLTSLVPG
-459 INEGVITAA
+459 INEGIITAA
-468 TVYDDTLAEFL
+468 TIYDDTRAEFL

-491 KGLISIRSAVKT
+491 KGLISIRSAIRT
-503 SQNIPFVKVVSEL
+503 SQNIPFVKVVTEL
-516 TPEKSIEYLEKM
+516 TPAKSIEYLEKM

-582 NGNTV
+582 NGNTI
-587 LEGKQNKEQVISPQA
+587 LEGKQTKEQVISPQA
-602 AYVIKNVLQSVV
+602 AYVIKNILQSVV

-652 TGVCWY
+652 TAACWY
-658 GYDQNEE
+658 GFDQNEE

-674 KIWEAIMKKL
+674 KIWEAVMKKV
-684 HSGLDSSRFEKP
+684 HSGLDSSRFARPE
-696 DGVVSATI
+696 GVVSATI
-704 CRASGKRAT
+704 CKASGKRAT
-713 SKCSDTYTEYFVE
+713 SKCSDTYSEYFVE
-726 GLVPGEC
+726 GTVPKEC
-733 DGHANSA
+733 DGHSNSA

-752 HCPNKVTKYY
+752 YCPNKVTKYY

-767 KERLGLWH
+767 KERLGLWD
-775 NYSSS
+775 NLSSS
-780 SSSAP
+780 VSNP
-785 KTYCTEHKQ
+785 PNTYCTEHKK
-794 QNEEAKPKKEEPT
+794 QNEEEKPKKDEPT
-807 ITLKGEASITL
+807 ITLNGEANITL
-818 NVGDT
+818 NIGDT
-823 YTEQGATA
+823 YTEKGATA
-831 KDDTDGDISSKIT
+831 KDDTDGDISNKIT
-844 ISGSVNT
+844 TSGTVNT

-864 NSKGKTSTAKRTINV
+864 NSKGKTTTVKRTITV

-886 PENKTE
+886 PADKPE
-892 EKENTTPEAT
+892 EKENTTSDD
-902 NTTSDKSK
+902 NTTTPEKPNEK
-910 EKETKPTTTE
+910 EETKPTSTE
-920 PVEKEKTEQ
+920 PAGKEKIEQ